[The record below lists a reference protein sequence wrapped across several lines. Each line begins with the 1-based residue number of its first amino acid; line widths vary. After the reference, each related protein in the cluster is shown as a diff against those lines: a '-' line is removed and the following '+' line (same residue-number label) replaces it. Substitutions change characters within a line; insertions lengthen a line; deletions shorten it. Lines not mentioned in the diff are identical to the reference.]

1 MYLIILTVLICCRAM
16 SRNERVQ
23 FTLSTCCRGNGGR
36 WPVIEAST
44 TDRNCTPQSTANYI
58 RHVGWN
64 TYVDIGHQNFFA
76 WRVQGAYWWSV
87 YRDHPLKCQLIS
99 RQRRSN
105 DVDQKHNNNDKSVR
119 VHGELLQQCKRN
131 LPLWLAVRNAAA
143 PVLLTLIYA
152 FFLAFSR
159 AECTHSFDMTD
170 SKHCFK
176 YISVLHVQHLT

>member
-44 TDRNCTPQSTANYI
+44 TDRNWTPKSTANNI

-64 TYVDIGHQNFFA
+64 TYFDIGHQDNFV
-76 WRVQGAYWWSV
+76 RLVQGAYWWSV
-87 YRDHPLKCQLIS
+87 YRDHPLKFQLVS

-105 DVDQKHNNNDKSVR
+105 DVDQRHNNNTQSVR
-119 VHGELLQQCKRN
+119 VHVELLEQCKRSV
-131 LPLWLAVRNAAA
+131 LLWVTVRNAAA

-152 FFLAFSR
+152 FF
-159 AECTHSFDMTD
+159 
-170 SKHCFK
+170 
-176 YISVLHVQHLT
+176 